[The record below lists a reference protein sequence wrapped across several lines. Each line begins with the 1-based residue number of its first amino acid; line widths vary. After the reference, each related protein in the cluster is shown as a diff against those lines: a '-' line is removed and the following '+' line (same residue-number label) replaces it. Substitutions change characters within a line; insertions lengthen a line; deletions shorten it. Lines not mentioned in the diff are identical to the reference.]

1 MDDIDVPIDRFE
13 VFEFP
18 VSDISGDKLR
28 ILRKVTSEFGC
39 HSNHA
44 VTASYRLVT
53 SVIRRM
59 NDQQPTQPPE
69 LVVEGANHG
78 SIQRCDPIRLVPTI
92 SCDQHE
98 RRAGCVPEG

>member
-59 NDQQPTQPPE
+59 NDQQPTESPE
-69 LVVEGANHG
+69 LFVEGANHG

-98 RRAGCVPEG
+98 RRAGCVAEG